1 MTIKRKITR
10 RRVNNPNI
18 DTALNDIYNKLER
31 LLPATM
37 QELLATTHE
46 PDEGTVIVIDDNEAP
61 ESSGGG
67 SSIAFYKGGQW
78 NIDINSKYVPANKNG
93 FKALSGSKG
102 ASGRI
107 IPGESVFYN
116 KDGNLSVKSFNR
128 DEVLLNVST
137 DKLSIRKSDNSADAD
152 IAGANATF
160 SGNNLKLG
168 TDDVAGLLLK
178 NDGGILK
185 FRNIADDD
193 YINIIVN
200 QIRTH
205 NVKDINGNKTVE
217 IGYGGGTI
225 KNHLKITNAIS
236 GGGPSITSAGEET
249 NVPITITSKGT
260 GNATLKAVTGDV
272 EINAGGGDITFKR
285 SATTLGSFDTS
296 GNFTAIGTSASSNG
310 TCLGK
315 YQYETKTC
323 GFTSTNTAN
332 FLPLNGGV
340 EEKSALLG
348 TNEFTAMTAPY
359 NGTIEKILFRTE
371 EAQNGTLQMDIHE
384 SADGTEIPAAVAV
397 ATKDTSINVA
407 DDTVQDIS
415 FASMT
420 SGSNAL
426 VKGRIYAIKVTAPSA
441 PNDTNVTVVFKWDVT
456 T

>member
-37 QELLATTHE
+37 QELIATTHE

-178 NDGGILK
+178 NDGGIL
-185 FRNIADDD
+185 IID
-193 YINIIVN
+193 Y
-200 QIRTH
+200 
-205 NVKDINGNKTVE
+205 
-217 IGYGGGTI
+217 GYLNSKMHETLQAI
-225 KNHLKITNAIS
+225 KNHKYSKVLEDIGESDITYNINFNLFEKFISQFSNLKSIITNQKKLPIAVL
-236 GGGPSITSAGEET
+236 TADC
-249 NVPITITSKGT
+249 VPLLIYENNS
-260 GNATLKAVTGDV
+260 V
-272 EINAGGGDITFKR
+272 
-285 SATTLGSFDTS
+285 LGR
-296 GNFTAIGTSASSNG
+296 
-310 TCLGK
+310 
-315 YQYETKTC
+315 
-323 GFTSTNTAN
+323 AN
-332 FLPLNGGV
+332 KFLLPLA
-340 EEKSALLG
+340 K
-348 TNEFTAMTAPY
+348 
-359 NGTIEKILFRTE
+359 KIL
-371 EAQNGTLQMDIHE
+371 L
-384 SADGTEIPAAVAV
+384 S
-397 ATKDTSINVA
+397 NV
-407 DDTVQDIS
+407 
-415 FASMT
+415 
-420 SGSNAL
+420 
-426 VKGRIYAIKVTAPSA
+426 IKKNFPQ
-441 PNDTNVTVVFKWDVT
+441 K
-456 T
+456 